1 MYNSEIHCKC
11 LQEIAGTLQILQ
23 KTPAESLQ
31 FPANIC
37 SVVVL
42 LKRASLKSQISM
54 PLKQSK
60 SKTFCAKLCVDCN
73 PNIQLGLDSSTL
85 NIPYWDFKY
94 KHNLQGLQKCEYKHN
109 LLGLR
114 KCEYKHNLLGL
125 PKVSK
130 NTPWWELCTH
140 LDRKILFQSLECA
153 KDKKCHLPVPK
164 WDFFMWGI
172 KMISI

>member
-1 MYNSEIHCKC
+1 MVSPYCS
-11 LQEIAGTLQILQ
+11 GTRSPIKTVLTNIL
-23 KTPAESLQ
+23 
-31 FPANIC
+31 
-37 SVVVL
+37 
-42 LKRASLKSQISM
+42 
-54 PLKQSK
+54 
-60 SKTFCAKLCVDCN
+60 
-73 PNIQLGLDSSTL
+73 LGLDSSIL

-130 NTPWWELCTH
+130 NTPWWEWCTH

-153 KDKKCHLPVPK
+153 KDKKISSTSTKVGLFHVGYQNDQHITRNIFHPTFKKVPTRNPTK
-164 WDFFMWGI
+164 DICSYTVLLVGPEVPLRHCQTTYYN
-172 KMISI
+172 SNTLSH

>member
-1 MYNSEIHCKC
+1 MVIWSTSPSMENFCHFLVCFYRSSVTK
-11 LQEIAGTLQILQ
+11 IL
-23 KTPAESLQ
+23 
-31 FPANIC
+31 
-37 SVVVL
+37 
-42 LKRASLKSQISM
+42 
-54 PLKQSK
+54 
-60 SKTFCAKLCVDCN
+60 
-73 PNIQLGLDSSTL
+73 LGLDSSTL

-153 KDKKCHLPVPK
+153 KDKKYHLPVPK